1 MPTAFLPAPSS
12 RGAVLRHA
20 RLWLA
25 AVTLAGA
32 GLGPGAAPALAQA
45 TQGAPAAPGT
55 EGAPTAP
62 APQGAPAA
70 PGTQGAPPATVKGP
84 RDGQQLQDWTLRCEL
99 PQGQPPEFCEMRQRV
114 VNQQN
119 EQVLLAVVGRLP
131 QLGKPGLLIVLPL
144 GISLPPGAFLKIDQG
159 ADTPVPIERCE
170 RQGCRIEI
178 ILEGELLTQLKAGSK
193 AIIGFHVYDGEGGRP
208 RVDVPVSLL
217 GFSAALA
224 EVMK

>member
-1 MPTAFLPAPSS
+1 MPTAPLPAPSS
-12 RGAVLRHA
+12 RRAVLRHA
-20 RLWLA
+20 RLWLV
-25 AVTLAGA
+25 AVTLAGV
-32 GLGPGAAPALAQA
+32 GPGAAPALAQA
-45 TQGAPAAPGT
+45 TQGAPAAPGA
-55 EGAPTAP
+55 EGTP
-62 APQGAPAA
+62 APPA
-70 PGTQGAPPATVKGP
+70 TQGAPPATVKGP
-84 RDGQQLQDWTLRCEL
+84 RDGQQFQDWTLRCEL

-114 VNQQN
+114 VNQQD

-159 ADTPVPIERCE
+159 ADQQVPVERCE

-178 ILEGELLTQLKAGSK
+178 ILEGELLAQLKAGTQ
-193 AIIGFHVYDGEGGRP
+193 AMVGFHVYDGEGGRP